1 MQTTAGL
8 EKAVRAEGRV
18 LPNQSEVM
26 GTSWANASFLHRCPN
41 DTMRRSPG
49 LALAVVPFEV
59 EPGSGLA
66 LARRR

>member
-26 GTSWANASFLHRCPN
+26 GTSWANRKFP
-41 DTMRRSPG
+41 SP
-49 LALAVVPFEV
+49 LPKRHDA
-59 EPGSGLA
+59 
-66 LARRR
+66 